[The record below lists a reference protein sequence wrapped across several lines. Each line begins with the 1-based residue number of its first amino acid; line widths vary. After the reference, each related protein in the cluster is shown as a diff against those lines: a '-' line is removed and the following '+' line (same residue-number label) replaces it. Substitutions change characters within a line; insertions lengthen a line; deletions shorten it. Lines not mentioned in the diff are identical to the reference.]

1 MSGGVDG
8 VSFTNINIRNSG
20 PSVRIKSQCGRRAYV
35 RNVLYVPT
43 PGLRPANSIIIC
55 TPKSFANNINV
66 MCCTDYRYE
75 NITADEVANAVWID
89 MMYFSKVSTCPADQ
103 VNMSSNIGRLSL
115 VDSDAVLSG
124 DNFVRIIKQR
134 LAVPVHGIAEWTNV
148 TRDGSY

>member
-1 MSGGVDG
+1 MASTASRSPTSIFATAAPVCESRAS
-8 VSFTNINIRNSG
+8 VAVG
-20 PSVRIKSQCGRRAYV
+20 PTCGMCCTCLHPAYAQ
-35 RNVLYVPT
+35 PT
-43 PGLRPANSIIIC
+43 ASSALLNRLPILS
-55 TPKSFANNINV
+55 

-103 VNMSSNIGRLSL
+103 VNIMSLNIGRLSL

-124 DNFVRIIKQR
+124 DDFVRIIKQR

>member
-43 PGLRPANSIIIC
+43 PGHAQPTASSSALLNRLPI
-55 TPKSFANNINV
+55 

-103 VNMSSNIGRLSL
+103 VNIMSLNIGRLSL

-124 DNFVRIIKQR
+124 DDFVRIIKQR